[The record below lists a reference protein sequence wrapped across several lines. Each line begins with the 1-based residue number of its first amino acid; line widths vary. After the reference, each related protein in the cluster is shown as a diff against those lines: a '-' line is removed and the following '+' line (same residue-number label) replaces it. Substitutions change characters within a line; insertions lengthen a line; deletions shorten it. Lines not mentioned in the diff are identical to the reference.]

1 MDFIVDTDVLS
12 VFCKIG
18 KTVLLKRILPY
29 SKIYITQE
37 TIRELKRAKKLGFDY
52 LDDVAEVVN
61 VIELDKEVFE
71 KSKKIAKNNEKLH
84 LTEIYG
90 ILLCKKKGMIMVTN
104 DKVAKQFCRNIDVAW
119 MDIVEILRFGF
130 VKKRIDKDEGWK
142 IIREIEEK
150 DKTRIRNAERIFEV

>member
-1 MDFIVDTDVLS
+1 MDFIVDTDVVS
-12 VFCKIG
+12 MFCKIE
-18 KTVLLKRILPY
+18 KIALLKRIFPY

-37 TIRELKRAKKLGFDY
+37 TTRELERAKKLGFDY
-52 LDDVAEVVN
+52 LDDVAEIIS

-90 ILLCKKKGMIMVTN
+90 ILLCKKKRMIMVTN
-104 DKVAKQFCRNIDVAW
+104 DKVAKEFCRSIDVAW

-130 VKKRIDKDEGWK
+130 VKKRINKDESWK
-142 IIREIEEK
+142 IIGEIEEK
-150 DKTRIRNAERIFEV
+150 DKTRIKNAERIFEG